1 MNTARQVHF
10 VAAHYNRAAETEVAD
25 YWYFTNDRDV
35 RMLFDTEEEAIEAAE
50 EWGMKGRNGED

>member
-10 VAAHYNRAAETEVAD
+10 VAAHFNRVAAIDIAD
-25 YWYFTNDRDV
+25 YWYFVNDRNI

-50 EWGMKGRNGED
+50 EWPMRGRNGED